1 MIGRWTVL
9 NGVLLAVVLLLGVQ
23 IARTWMRAVP
33 PMRTPVPDTAEGP
46 RRDPRKRTVTERNE
60 QTEEIVALITTQ
72 DLFDASRQAVGSG
85 PATVAEIPPP
95 TGIELV
101 GIRLLGGD
109 QEALIRDQSQQN
121 TQRRVRAG
129 DEVAGHTVQAINATN
144 VELLNPNGQAV
155 TLWLQLAPS
164 AAKPA
169 VPGRPGV
176 PAPAPRPGGVPPAP
190 PRPGAAPVPA
200 PAQNAGGAAAPMDPR
215 AAERQRLRQQRL
227 ERRGGELKPNL
238 PAGIQERLNQLRK
251 GA

>member
-1 MIGRWTVL
+1 VIGRWTVL

-23 IARTWMRAVP
+23 IARTWMRTVP
-33 PMRTPVPDTAEGP
+33 PMRTPPPEQAEAP
-46 RRDPRKRTVTERNE
+46 RREVKKRTVAERTE
-60 QTEEIVALITTQ
+60 QTDEMVALITNQ
-72 DLFDASRQAVGSG
+72 DLFDASRQAIGSG
-85 PATVAEIPPP
+85 PVAVAEVPPP

-121 TQRRVRAG
+121 AQRRVRAG

-169 VPGRPGV
+169 APGRPGAR
-176 PAPAPRPGGVPPAP
+176 APAPRPGGVPPAP
-190 PRPGAAPVPA
+190 RPAANAPR
-200 PAQNAGGAAAPMDPR
+200 AGGATAPPMDPR

>member
-1 MIGRWTVL
+1 VIGRWTVL

-23 IARTWMRAVP
+23 IARTWMRTVP
-33 PMRTPVPDTAEGP
+33 PMRTPPPEQAETP
-46 RRDPRKRTVTERNE
+46 RRETKKRVVAERTERTDE
-60 QTEEIVALITTQ
+60 MVALITNQ
-72 DLFDASRQAVGSG
+72 DLFDASRQAIGSG
-85 PATVAEIPPP
+85 PLTVAEVPPP

-121 TQRRVRAG
+121 AQRRVRAG

-164 AAKPA
+164 AAKPG

-176 PAPAPRPGGVPPAP
+176 PAPAPRPGGVAPAP
-190 PRPGAAPVPA
+190 PRPAAAVATPQGA
-200 PAQNAGGAAAPMDPR
+200 GAAAPPMDPR

>member
-1 MIGRWTVL
+1 VIGRWTVL

-23 IARTWMRAVP
+23 IARTWMRTVP
-33 PMRTPVPDTAEGP
+33 PMRTPAPDTAEVP
-46 RRDPRKRTVTERNE
+46 RRDGKKRTVTERGE
-60 QTEEIVALITTQ
+60 QMDQMVALITSQ
-72 DLFDASRQAVGSG
+72 DLFDASRQAIGSG
-85 PATVAEIPPP
+85 AVSVTEVPPP

-169 VPGRPGV
+169 VPGRPGLA
-176 PAPAPRPGGVPPAP
+176 APAPRPGGVPPAP
-190 PRPGAAPVPA
+190 PRPAAAPA
-200 PAQNAGGAAAPMDPR
+200 PQNPGAAAPPMDPR